1 MATVQNR
8 DSVATYHFMKGEQL
22 RTLTFLNGFNF
33 GVAEDDI
40 EALKLHPLFAEKV
53 AKRKMIVTDGV
64 PEGTEDQATGFLVAD
79 DHYTDE
85 PQPVVEVVEGVKPPE
100 NLTVEQATKKQ
111 RKKTEG

>member
-22 RTLTFLNGFNF
+22 RTLTFINGFNF

-53 AKRKMIVTDGV
+53 AKRKMIVTESLPDSI
-64 PEGTEDQATGFLVAD
+64 EDQSTGFAVAED
-79 DHYTDE
+79 QYTDE
-85 PQPVVEVVEGVKPPE
+85 PQPVVEVVEGVKPPQ
-100 NLTVEQATKKQ
+100 NLTVAEATKKQ